1 MRIEEARKT
10 FGFSQNK
17 INEDDVK
24 KVYREL
30 SKKYHPDRNKEGAE
44 MMKLINS
51 AKDVLMS
58 LIFPYTFENDDFD
71 ADFLEKFSDAFQSIL
86 DLEGLKVEL
95 VGAWI
100 WVTGET
106 KRHKDELNKSP
117 FIYSRNKKAWYFH
130 TSPKKRFFKGKKSL
144 DEIKN
149 KYGARQIKSARTR
162 LACA

>member
-10 FGFSQNK
+10 FGFNQNQ
-17 INEDDVK
+17 ITEGDVK
-24 KVYREL
+24 KAYREL

-51 AKDVLMS
+51 AKDVLMGLS
-58 LIFPYTFENDDFD
+58 FPYTFENDDFE
-71 ADFLEKFSDAFQSIL
+71 ADFLDRFRDAFGAIL
-86 DLEGLKVEL
+86 DLEGLKIEL

-106 KRHKDELNKSP
+106 KRHKEELKEAG
-117 FIYSRNKKAWYFH
+117 FFYSRNKNAWYFH

-149 KYGARQIKSARTR
+149 KYGARQINSMRTR